1 MKIGERGQVTIPRV
15 VREEYG
21 LNNGVE
27 VEFTITSEGV
37 LMKKSAST
45 HPVDQTRG
53 ILKGF
58 SKNIDQTIEELR
70 GR

>member
-1 MKIGERGQVTIPRV
+1 MKIGERGQVTIPRGI
-15 VREEYG
+15 REKFG
-21 LNNGVE
+21 LSNGAE
-27 VEFTITSEGV
+27 VDFTITKEGV
-37 LMKKSAST
+37 LMKKSASI

-58 SKNIDQTIEELR
+58 SKDIDQTIEELR